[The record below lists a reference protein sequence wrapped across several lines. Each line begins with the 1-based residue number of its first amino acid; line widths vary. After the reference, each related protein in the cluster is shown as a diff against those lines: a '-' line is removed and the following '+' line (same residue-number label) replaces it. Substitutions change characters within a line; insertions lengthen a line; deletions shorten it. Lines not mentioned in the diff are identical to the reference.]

1 MELGKIGISNQ
12 NFVIFFIEKLIIFLY
27 LLKKPSA
34 DIRSPVARNEL
45 SNNVEIEKLGQL

>member
-27 LLKKPSA
+27 LLKKPSG
-34 DIRSPVARNEL
+34 DIKRPVAQHGL
-45 SNNVEIEKLGQL
+45 SNNVEI